1 MKKEMRLSAIFLL
14 LTVIGLCFVFSG
26 FAWAEEVLPPPPPE
40 IMSREAHQSIVVNIH
55 KDSAK
60 AGTSLIKKWVCGITN
75 RKDGTVAI
83 MGQTDTYGTV
93 EYLDAKIYLQR
104 WNGSKWADVI
114 NRTYSN
120 NNSSSVSGSSNIS
133 VEAGYYRVRGVHSA
147 RNSGNYDFQSS
158 VSEAIWIP

>member
-40 IMSREAHQSIVVNIH
+40 IMSREAHQSIVVNILRILPSRNIT
-55 KDSAK
+55 D
-60 AGTSLIKKWVCGITN
+60 KKWVCGITN

>member
-75 RKDGTVAI
+75 RKDGIVAI
-83 MGQTDTYGTV
+83 MGQTDT
-93 EYLDAKIYLQR
+93 LYLQR
-104 WNGSKWADVI
+104 WNSSKWADVI
-114 NRTYSN
+114 NRTI
-120 NNSSSVSGSSNIS
+120 VTTILFCRGSSNIS
-133 VEAGYYRVRGVHSA
+133 VEAGPE
-147 RNSGNYDFQSS
+147 
-158 VSEAIWIP
+158 SEAFWRSKFRKL